1 MQAIILAGGLGSRL
15 KPFTL
20 TFPKPLMPIGNQP
33 ILEILLRQLRAGGC
47 DRVTLAVNHLAEL
60 IMAFC
65 GDGSKFGLKI
75 TYSREDEPQGT
86 AAPLRLLDE
95 LDDNFLMLN
104 GDILTTLSF
113 GSFFERHLAQ
123 RNDLTIFTH
132 EKTVPIDLGVLELD
146 DKKQFRRYIEKPVY
160 RFTVS
165 TGIYA
170 MSRSIVSLIPRQG
183 RFDMPDL
190 VTAAGAARRQI
201 GIIDD
206 AVRWLDIGRPD
217 DYEIANE
224 LFEANQREFLP

>member
-65 GDGSKFGLKI
+65 GDGSKFGLEI

-86 AAPLRLLDE
+86 AAPLRLLDN
-95 LDDNFLMLN
+95 LDDDFLMLN

-123 RNDLTIFTH
+123 RSDLTIFTH

-146 DKKQFRRYIEKPVY
+146 DRKQFRRYIEKPVY

-170 MSRSIVSLIPRQG
+170 MSRSMLSLIPREG

-190 VTAAGAARRQI
+190 VTAAGAAQRKI

>member
-33 ILEILLRQLRAGGC
+33 ILEILLRQLRAAGC

-65 GDGSKFGLKI
+65 GDGSKFGLQI

-86 AAPLRLLDE
+86 AAPLRLLDK

-113 GSFFERHLAQ
+113 ESFFERHLAQ
-123 RNDLTIFTH
+123 RNELTIFTH

-146 DKKQFRRYIEKPVY
+146 EHRQFRRYIEKPVY

-170 MSRSIVSLIPRQG
+170 MSRSMLSLIPAQG
-183 RFDMPDL
+183 RFAMPDL
-190 VTAAGAARRQI
+190 VTAAGSARRQI

-206 AVRWLDIGRPD
+206 PVRWLDIGRPD
-217 DYEIANE
+217 DYEVANE

>member
-206 AVRWLDIGRPD
+206 AVRGLDIGRPD